1 MSGERLLADT
11 NVLIRMFDGEEA
23 VVALLEGADIHVSF
37 ITEIEVLATSK
48 ITAAQTKNIR
58 AFLDQCVIVGAEPEV
73 RRYAIDFRKST
84 ALKVPDCII
93 AATAAYLNLP
103 LVTGDKHFNKLQD
116 EISLF
121 RV

>member
-23 VVALLEGADIHVSF
+23 VVSLLEGADVHVSF
-37 ITEIEVLATSK
+37 ITEIEILATSK
-48 ITAAQTKNIR
+48 ITLAQVKIIR
-58 AFLDQCVIVGAEPEV
+58 TFLDQCVIIGADPEV
-73 RRYAIDFRKST
+73 RRYAIDFRKNT

-116 EISLF
+116 EIALF

>member
-11 NVLIRMFDGEEA
+11 NVLIRMFDGEES
-23 VVALLEGADIHVSF
+23 VVALLDGADIHVSF
-37 ITEIEVLATSK
+37 ITEIEILATTK
-48 ITAAQTKNIR
+48 ISVAQAKVIR
-58 AFLDQCVIVGAEPEV
+58 GFLDQCVIVGAEPEV

-84 ALKVPDCII
+84 SLKVPDCII
-93 AATAAYLNLP
+93 AATSAYLNLP

-116 EISLF
+116 DIALF

>member
-48 ITAAQTKNIR
+48 ITTAQAKNIR

-73 RRYAIDFRKST
+73 RKYAIDFRKST

-116 EISLF
+116 EIALF